1 MISYLRND
9 ERCRAIVKE
18 RQFDIPK
25 RLHYRLRSFS
35 NVPWVVA
42 TDLYANAVKMV
53 LLMYN
58 AEILI
63 DIPFGRGYLQS
74 AELFFEA
81 IEIANKSY

>member
-9 ERCRAIVKE
+9 ERYRTIAKE

-25 RLHYRLRSFS
+25 KLHYRMRSFS

-63 DIPFGRGYLQS
+63 DIPFGQGYVES
-74 AELFFEA
+74 AALFFEA
-81 IEIANKSY
+81 IEIANKNY